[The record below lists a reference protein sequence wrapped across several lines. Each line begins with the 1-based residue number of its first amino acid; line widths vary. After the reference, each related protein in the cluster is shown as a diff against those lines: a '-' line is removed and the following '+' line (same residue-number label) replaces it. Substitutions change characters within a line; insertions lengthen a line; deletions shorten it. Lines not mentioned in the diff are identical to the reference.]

1 MPSNWLTIDTNFPT
15 FTGEESAEQQIRA
28 LHNYMFQLREG
39 LQYTLQNLTA
49 ENFNATALQNL
60 TDTQKSEVTALLK
73 QVYGTLSQLSNEI
86 DNLNGRISGAENLA
100 GKVTAIEDKTSLLED
115 VVESLG
121 GWMTETDLTTED
133 LSKRTEALEDTVIGP
148 GGLTERTEAAEIEL
162 QKISGAVQVAEDG
175 STAVGVESK
184 ALYLVGEIYING
196 VLYGQGGTT

>member
-60 TDTQKSEVTALLK
+60 TDTQKSEVTTQLQ
-73 QVYGTLSQLSNEI
+73 QVYGLLSQLSNEI

-100 GKVTAIEDKTSLLED
+100 GRMTAIEDKTSLLED
-115 VVESLG
+115 AVESMG
-121 GWMTETDLTTED
+121 GWMTETDLATED
-133 LSKRTEALEDTVIGP
+133 LSKRTEALENTVTGQ
-148 GGLTERTEAAEIEL
+148 GGLIERTEVAEKEL
-162 QKISGAVQVAEDG
+162 QKISGAVHVAEDASTTVG
-175 STAVGVESK
+175 SEGK
-184 ALYLVGEIYING
+184 PLRLVGEVYING
-196 VLYGQGGTT
+196 VLYGQGGAT